1 VLDLIVR
8 RRRKTLRLPRPEQG
22 QETPRSDSAR
32 IRRSIE
38 KIRDEDNSLPTPS
51 DLDKPFLGE
60 LVDSSPSPLSDAAP
74 PGSSSDHLRE
84 ENRNLK
90 RLQEAI
96 HFLGSTED
104 LNALVPEIVGLGTSL
119 SGLTRGLLVL
129 LGGKQKSGEKAFK
142 VRVVRGISRD
152 ERSTPEVRILRKIL
166 AKTLEERRAIFEAD
180 ARTTDFARGV
190 PEADHLVLGSV
201 CSLPLEAEG
210 ELLGALLLDEPPRHT
225 EFDKT
230 ERELLKSFA
239 RHAALALAR
248 LSDRTRLKQRTERL
262 RNEREELRSTLEET
276 QHELKTLRVE
286 SGRLKAKSS
295 RLAAIASTDDRLDE
309 FLGRSFQVA
318 KRGFL
323 RHYLT
328 EAIEKA
334 NGDLERASRATG
346 LGVAKLVKLLEI
358 YEVKPPRNSGV
369 LRSFGSHG
377 SR

>member
-1 VLDLIVR
+1 M
-8 RRRKTLRLPRPEQG
+8 RLPRPEQG
-22 QETPRSDSAR
+22 QETARTDSAR
-32 IRRSIE
+32 LRRSIE
-38 KIRDEDNSLPTPS
+38 LIRDEDNSLPTPS

-60 LVDSSPSPLSDAAP
+60 LIDSSPAPMPNASGSD
-74 PGSSSDHLRE
+74 SDHLRQ

-104 LNALVPEIVGLGTSL
+104 LTALIPEIVGLGTSL
-119 SGLTRGLLVL
+119 SGLSRGLLAL
-129 LGGKQKSGEKAFK
+129 LGGKQKSGERAFK

-152 ERSTPEVRILRKIL
+152 ERSTPEVRILRKML
-166 AKTLEERRAIFEAD
+166 AKTLEERRAIFEPD
-180 ARTTDFARGV
+180 ARTSDFARGAS
-190 PEADHLVLGSV
+190 EAEHLVLGSV

-210 ELLGALLLDEPPRHT
+210 ELLGALLLDEPPRHR
-225 EFDKT
+225 EFTKT

-262 RNEREELRSTLEET
+262 RHERETLRSTLEET
-276 QHELKTLRVE
+276 QHELKSLRVE

-295 RLAAIASTDDRLDE
+295 RLASLASTDGRLDE

-323 RHYLT
+323 RHYLK
-328 EAIEKA
+328 EAIDKA
-334 NGDLERASRATG
+334 GGDLERASHATG

-358 YEVKPPRNSGV
+358 YEVKPPRSSGV
-369 LRSFGSHG
+369 LRGSGGSH
-377 SR
+377 RPL